1 MGEGMEWSMA
11 TWQPGSAHE
20 PGVVYINRDHPVLC
34 KHVEEFQEQ
43 YPQHYEET
51 IAAEVLQTYGRLAV
65 AHVAHS
71 EQMLRLTPRQNVE
84 RLRTDEA
91 LTMALLGM
99 WQVEAIIAPQL
110 GGKFGKI
117 RKSVTAA

>member
-1 MGEGMEWSMA
+1 MA

-99 WQVEAIIAPQL
+99 WQVEAPRWPPKMYHRWPVENVPGV
-110 GGKFGKI
+110 GGHF
-117 RKSVTAA
+117 RP